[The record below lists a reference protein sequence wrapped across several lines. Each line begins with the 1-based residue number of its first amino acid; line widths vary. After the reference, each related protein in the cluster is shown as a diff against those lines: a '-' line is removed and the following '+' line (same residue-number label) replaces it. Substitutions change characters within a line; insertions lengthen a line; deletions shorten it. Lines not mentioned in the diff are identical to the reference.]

1 MLSLI
6 PPQPSPKNDTRIVAQ
21 LINNIFAAV
30 YGHTPKNE
38 QLLIC
43 RVHRE
48 FTSLYNA
55 LARDGYGLLSEEH
68 ASRLGFLR
76 FLADALK
83 PYHVEGNAVTMFFTV
98 RQLMAPFTERFVAV
112 YLKGYQQLDQA
123 ALVLFLSLRELAGDI
138 REGYPG
144 ENYHPLIR
152 IAQALLQ

>member
-1 MLSLI
+1 MLFPV
-6 PPQPSPKNDTRIVAQ
+6 PPPPSPRSETRLVAQ
-21 LINNIFAAV
+21 LINHIFAAV
-30 YGHTPKNE
+30 YGHSPKNE

-43 RVHRE
+43 QVHRE
-48 FTSLYNA
+48 FTGLYNT
-55 LARDGYGLLSEEH
+55 LARDGYGWLSEEH
-68 ASRLGFLR
+68 ASRLGFLG

-98 RQLMAPFTERFVAV
+98 RQLVVPFTERFVAL

-123 ALVLFLSLRELAGDI
+123 ALTLFLSLRELAADI

-152 IAQALLQ
+152 ISQALLQ

>member
-1 MLSLI
+1 MLSLL
-6 PPQPSPKNDTRIVAQ
+6 SNHSSGSEKSAVLQ
-21 LINNIFAAV
+21 LINSIFASI
-30 YGHTPKNE
+30 YGHSPKNE

-48 FTSLYNA
+48 FTGLYTA